1 MTGYLTPAPQ
11 LESKY
16 IHTLGQHYLAPL
28 GSWLTIVEG
37 LIFVFC
43 VLVCR
48 CGIVGVIASYPA
60 GHRKPPG
67 ISPQASAAVDKP
79 AKARNAAASGAP

>member
-1 MTGYLTPAPQ
+1 
-11 LESKY
+11 
-16 IHTLGQHYLAPL
+16 
-28 GSWLTIVEG
+28 
-37 LIFVFC
+37 VFC
-43 VLVCR
+43 VLVFR

-60 GHRKPPG
+60 GRRKPPG